1 MHSALYTGSVR
12 HRRLAPRPHA
22 FSYAY
27 FMLYLDLAEL
37 PQLFARR
44 WLWGAERAALASF
57 RRADHLG
64 DPAVPL
70 DAAVRELVASRSG
83 RVLLGPIRLLTNL
96 RYYGY
101 GFNPVSF
108 YYCFDATDQQLEVI
122 VAEVS
127 NTPWGEQHCYVLDV
141 AGAASAA
148 AIRRW
153 KFTKAFHVSPFMP
166 MDMQYDWRFSAP
178 AEQLATHIVLR
189 RGGERVFDA
198 SMELSRRPIS
208 GRSLAAVL
216 LRFPWIS
223 ARVIVAI
230 YWQALRLWLKRVPF
244 CPHPAPSS
252 AAAPAAQTPG
262 LRTPTAEAR

>member
-12 HRRLAPRPHA
+12 HRRFTPRPHA

-37 PQLFARR
+37 PQLFKRR
-44 WLWGAERAALASF
+44 WLWGAERRALAAF

-70 DAAVRELVASRSG
+70 DAAVRELVATRTG
-83 RVLLGPIRLLTNL
+83 RVLNGAVRLLTNL
-96 RYYGY
+96 RYFGY

-108 YYCFDATDQQLEVI
+108 YYCFDAADEHVEVI
-122 VAEVS
+122 VAEVN

-141 AGAASAA
+141 GSAASAA

-153 KFTKAFHVSPFMP
+153 TFDKVFHVSPFMP

-178 AEQLATHIVLR
+178 GAHLATHIVLS
-189 RGGERVFDA
+189 RGGQCVFDA
-198 SMELSRRPIS
+198 SMALSRRPIS
-208 GRSLAAVL
+208 AGSLAWLL

-223 ARVIVAI
+223 ARVVVAI
-230 YWQALRLWLKRVPF
+230 YWQAFRLWLKRVPF
-244 CPHPAPSS
+244 CPHPAPPS
-252 AAAPAAQTPG
+252 AAGAAALTHTITTPS
-262 LRTPTAEAR
+262 AEAQ

>member
-12 HRRLAPRPHA
+12 HRRFTPRPHA

-44 WLWGAERAALASF
+44 WLWGVERAALASF

-64 DPAVPL
+64 DPAIPL
-70 DAAVRELVASRSG
+70 DTSVRELVASRSG
-83 RVLLGPIRLLTNL
+83 RVLRGPIRLLTNL

-108 YYCFDATDQQLEVI
+108 YFCFDAADQQLEAI
-122 VAEVS
+122 VAEVN

-141 AGAASAA
+141 ADTASAA
-148 AIRRW
+148 ATRRW
-153 KFTKAFHVSPFMP
+153 KFSKAFHVSPFMP
-166 MDMQYDWRFSAP
+166 MDMQYDWRFSSP
-178 AEQLATHIVLR
+178 AEHLATHIVLQ

-208 GRSLAAVL
+208 GRSLAGVL

-244 CPHPAPSS
+244 CPHPAPSTT
-252 AAAPAAQTPG
+252 AAAAGQTSD
-262 LRTPTAEAR
+262 LTTPNAEAR